1 VKNTERLTTE
11 QYAWVAA
18 RLALGWTFLWAFLDK
33 AFGLGYATESESAWI
48 NGGSPT
54 TGFLTYA
61 TSGPLSG
68 FYEDLAG
75 NGAVDAVFM
84 AALLLLGVALILG
97 VADRIAGYGGALLML
112 MMWTAR
118 LPPENNPVID
128 EHIVYLIVLLGISAV
143 LPGKWLGLGEWWSRQ
158 GIVKRFPILRSV

>member
-1 VKNTERLTTE
+1 MKDMERLTKE
-11 QYAWVAA
+11 QYVWVAA

-33 AFGLGYATESESAWI
+33 AFGLGYATEAENAWI

-68 FYEDLAG
+68 LYEGLAG
-75 NGAVDAVFM
+75 NAAIDAVFM
-84 AALLLLGVALILG
+84 AALLLLGTALILG
-97 VADRIAGYGGALLML
+97 VANRVAGYGGALLML
-112 MMWTAR
+112 LMWTAR

-128 EHIVYLIVLLGISAV
+128 EHIVYLIVLLGIAVV
-143 LPGKWLGLGEWWSRQ
+143 LPGRWLGLGKWWSEQ
-158 GIVKRFPILRSV
+158 SIVRRFPILE

>member
-1 VKNTERLTTE
+1 MERLTKE

-18 RLALGWTFLWAFLDK
+18 RLALGWTFLWAFFDK
-33 AFGLGYATESESAWI
+33 AFGLGYATESGSAWI

-68 FYEDLAG
+68 FYEGLAG
-75 NGAVDAVFM
+75 NSVVDAVFM

-97 VADRIAGYGGALLML
+97 VANRIAGYGGALLML
-112 MMWTAR
+112 LMWTSR
-118 LPPENNPVID
+118 LPPENNPIID
-128 EHIVYLIVLLGISAV
+128 EHIVYLIMLLAISVV
-143 LPGKWLGLGEWWSRQ
+143 LPGRWLGLGRWWSEQ
-158 GIVKRFPILRSV
+158 PFVKRFPILE